1 MGIRGSKKDVRYQV
15 IPRCR
20 SGRAN
25 AVGVSQVGVTERL
38 RLALTA
44 GHRTVVL
51 LHVRRQPSVA
61 VDVLVPGR
69 GTLGRTSWTRQSPD
83 RREWRP
89 RSGPSRRLPPRRGS
103 RPSTCCAPTPMP
115 TCLSLSTRPASS
127 CARSTRSAGRAR
139 MKGGFSSRAI
149 TTITITIT
157 IIIAAGIIITT
168 ITTSIFA
175 TDRTGPVQ
183 HSVAGRFAASLKLKA
198 PARPRPQARRSLLTA
213 EVHLRKQGG

>member
-1 MGIRGSKKDVRYQV
+1 MVIRDSKKDARCQV

-38 RLALTA
+38 RLA
-44 GHRTVVL
+44 RTVVL

-115 TCLSLSTRPASS
+115 TCLSRSTRPASS

-149 TTITITIT
+149 TTITI
-157 IIIAAGIIITT
+157 IIAAGIIITT
-168 ITTSIFA
+168 ITTSIVA
-175 TDRTGPVQ
+175 TDRTGPEQ